1 MGYPPEIVERDRQR
15 SQELLDHVSL
25 ANPDCLLIACMGAD
39 GKVIVSKVSHD
50 PGVESLLL
58 VALQCAVMGSI
69 QKLLHF
75 TPLTDPPGPDQT
87 PPSNPN

>member
-1 MGYPPEIVERDRQR
+1 MGYPPEIVGRGRQR
-15 SQELLDHVSL
+15 CQELLDRASL

-39 GKVIVSKVSHD
+39 GKVIVSKISHD

-58 VALQCAVMGSI
+58 VALTVAVQESI
-69 QKLLHF
+69 KKLLSF
-75 TPLTDPPGPDQT
+75 QPLTDPPGPDQI